1 MVQFHLTSST
11 LRTIDKYGGLDIYLM
26 KSKHVKE
33 GEGLAVKMRILEK
46 LEESALIEGGEAPEQ
61 STTRADVA

>member
-1 MVQFHLTSST
+1 
-11 LRTIDKYGGLDIYLM
+11 M